1 MSSVLDRPP
10 IIRGDH
16 VFLRPSERADLPLFV
31 RWFNDAEVL
40 RNLAMHAPMSAAGEA
55 AWFDRMLAAQG
66 STDYHFVICLLTDG
80 RPIGTTGLHGIDLH
94 NGSAEFGIAI
104 GEKAGWSK
112 GFGTD
117 ALRAICDFGFGELRL
132 ERISLQVYAGNDRA
146 RRSYEKAGFTHEATL
161 RRAHFSRGEYHD
173 AHVMSMLRGEWSA
186 LAAGVPPQSTSSALL
201 GPSDTECPT
210 CTSLHLVR
218 GLS

>member
-66 STDYHFVICLLTDG
+66 TSDYHFVICLLTDG
-80 RPIGTTGLHGIDLH
+80 RPIGTTGLHGTDLH

-104 GEKAGWSK
+104 GEKAEWSK
-112 GFGTD
+112 G
-117 ALRAICDFGFGELRL
+117 L
-132 ERISLQVYAGNDRA
+132 
-146 RRSYEKAGFTHEATL
+146 
-161 RRAHFSRGEYHD
+161 
-173 AHVMSMLRGEWSA
+173 LRGEWSA
-186 LAAGVPPQSTSSALL
+186 LPHRPIWAYDSGQAPAVSANQ
-201 GPSDTECPT
+201 
-210 CTSLHLVR
+210 V
-218 GLS
+218 GLMTDG